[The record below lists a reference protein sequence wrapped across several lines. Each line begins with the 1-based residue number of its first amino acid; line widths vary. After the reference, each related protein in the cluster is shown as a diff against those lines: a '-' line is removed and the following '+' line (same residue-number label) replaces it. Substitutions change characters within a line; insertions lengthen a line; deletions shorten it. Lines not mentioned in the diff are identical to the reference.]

1 MNYVNIY
8 TFLPKCEEISEMC
21 TAWSKEKIRK
31 YLVII
36 MACSLPINL
45 IKFMMKVIEKELGF
59 PKGLN
64 ILIRAN
70 FLAKIGLFTWN
81 VSITRNVDKL
91 NLINEKMRNFREKD
105 IKIFCNCWHQLT
117 IRVYFYLNSILNIS
131 CWSLLKCCGKTTV
144 LVTKIAK
151 YLKSNFVKT

>member
-1 MNYVNIY
+1 MNYINIY

-31 YLVII
+31 YLI

-64 ILIRAN
+64 ILTRAN
-70 FLAKIGLFTWN
+70 FLAKFGLFTWN

-105 IKIFCNCWHQLT
+105 IKIFCYLQLSASVDYQSQLLFEFHIEHFMLISFEMLWENNSFGYKNC
-117 IRVYFYLNSILNIS
+117 
-131 CWSLLKCCGKTTV
+131 
-144 LVTKIAK
+144 KIFK
-151 YLKSNFVKT
+151 K